1 MQTIS
6 SGLFT
11 GISKKRPQDTKEAQ
25 SITLLSYRAV
35 LGIPVTL
42 DISHARAI
50 ARASADLL
58 KVLQSM
64 KFPRFHDTLN
74 K

>member
-1 MQTIS
+1 M
-6 SGLFT
+6 
-11 GISKKRPQDTKEAQ
+11 A
-25 SITLLSYRAV
+25 LLSYREV

-58 KVLQSM
+58 KVFQSL

>member
-1 MQTIS
+1 M
-6 SGLFT
+6 
-11 GISKKRPQDTKEAQ
+11 DTKEARDMA
-25 SITLLSYRAV
+25 LLSYRAV

-58 KVLQSM
+58 KSSTSL

>member
-1 MQTIS
+1 M
-6 SGLFT
+6 
-11 GISKKRPQDTKEAQ
+11 A
-25 SITLLSYRAV
+25 LLSYREV
-35 LGIPVTL
+35 LALPVTL

-58 KVLQSM
+58 KVLQSL
-64 KFPRFHDTLN
+64 KVARFQDSLN

>member
-1 MQTIS
+1 MSMQTIS
-6 SGLFT
+6 SGLLT
-11 GISKKRPQDTKEAQ
+11 GNTKRPQDTKEARVMA
-25 SITLLSYRAV
+25 LLLNHEV

-58 KVLQSM
+58 KVL
-64 KFPRFHDTLN
+64 HL
-74 K
+74 

>member
-1 MQTIS
+1 M
-6 SGLFT
+6 
-11 GISKKRPQDTKEAQ
+11 A
-25 SITLLSYRAV
+25 LLLNLEV

-64 KFPRFHDTLN
+64 KFPRFQDSLN

>member
-1 MQTIS
+1 MSMQTIS
-6 SGLFT
+6 SGLLT
-11 GISKKRPQDTKEAQ
+11 GNTKRPQDTKEARVMA
-25 SITLLSYRAV
+25 LLLNHEV

-58 KVLQSM
+58 KVLH
-64 KFPRFHDTLN
+64 R
-74 K
+74 

>member
-1 MQTIS
+1 M
-6 SGLFT
+6 
-11 GISKKRPQDTKEAQ
+11 RPQDTKEARVMA
-25 SITLLSYRAV
+25 LLLNHEV

-42 DISHARAI
+42 DISHARAK

-58 KVLQSM
+58 KSSTSL